1 VPAVAAITVL
11 TLLAGAAVAV
21 GEGQPAVQPRLG
33 PAVFWLPTTPRST
46 LTLIDAASARPAA
59 EIATAATVVDLD
71 SGERSYLLESSG
83 KLSVLEAAEVVT
95 VATTSG
101 QFTPT
106 AVRAGVE
113 GAYLL
118 DTDDGLVRFVTV
130 GAGGQAPR
138 LGAPIEMGG
147 PVQSAVVDDAGTLW
161 AVLGGAGIVAS
172 VSAAGDLT
180 STRACTGGD
189 NDCVLTTLNGAAVVV
204 DGGTAT
210 ATELPR
216 GRRISLP
223 LSASR
228 VLVGG
233 DSDALALLDPATGA
247 LMLTDLD
254 RVWTLPSSGSVRR
267 PGSLGLGAGRVAVGD
282 DADGSVLL
290 VPTDGSPPTVVP
302 VRSDPGPVEISA
314 ADGFIVLND
323 PDSDT
328 AVVVSEDGVAPITKH
343 DPSIAVTSTGPD
355 GELPLATPG
364 PPSNEPSTLAPPVA
378 SATPSATAT
387 LTLPPL
393 PLGPPQTSSTARA
406 PAGGP
411 APTQPPQPGTDRPRP
426 VQTQPDQPQ
435 PVQTQPDQP
444 QPDQPQPDQP
454 QPGQSPSTGP
464 STVPV
469 TPASP
474 TTSTPSTSIP
484 VPDPPGVPLVEAS
497 SPDGTSLVLDYTPG
511 AGGPVSDWSVEIVD
525 AASGSAIVPA
535 ALTVQPMGFVVSVS
549 GCGRYSAVVRA
560 TGPGG
565 QTASAETPA
574 IGLCPQPL
582 AAPAGVLVDAV
593 GSDSASLS
601 WNPLPEGVSAHVEVV
616 EVDADVRFAPSKQ
629 PSAVVG
635 GLPSNTPLTVRVSAI
650 DQWGRTATSTV
661 DLLTFPGRA
670 AICESWVGAPLSKV
684 PTTYHWQRCPG
695 GTGGAFTLF
704 DSAQPARGIVS
715 EVWVYQ
721 RQLGGTAT
729 YRLGIAG
736 PGGDWMPAQAEG
748 WTRVEPLGYL
758 APVEFTPATQLIAH
772 HAEFDQMVPVWRY
785 LPAGTDPG
793 QGLVE
798 PFASAFTAS
807 TEVVLVP

>member
-1 VPAVAAITVL
+1 
-11 TLLAGAAVAV
+11 
-21 GEGQPAVQPRLG
+21 VQPRLG

-364 PPSNEPSTLAPPVA
+364 HRRTNRARSPRRSPRRPRRRPPPSPCRRCPW
-378 SATPSATAT
+378 
-387 LTLPPL
+387 
-393 PLGPPQTSSTARA
+393 
-406 PAGGP
+406 
-411 APTQPPQPGTDRPRP
+411 DRPRP
-426 VQTQPDQPQ
+426 PRRR
-435 PVQTQPDQP
+435 
-444 QPDQPQPDQP
+444 
-454 QPGQSPSTGP
+454 GP
-464 STVPV
+464 
-469 TPASP
+469 
-474 TTSTPSTSIP
+474 
-484 VPDPPGVPLVEAS
+484 
-497 SPDGTSLVLDYTPG
+497 
-511 AGGPVSDWSVEIVD
+511 
-525 AASGSAIVPA
+525 
-535 ALTVQPMGFVVSVS
+535 
-549 GCGRYSAVVRA
+549 
-560 TGPGG
+560 
-565 QTASAETPA
+565 
-574 IGLCPQPL
+574 
-582 AAPAGVLVDAV
+582 
-593 GSDSASLS
+593 
-601 WNPLPEGVSAHVEVV
+601 
-616 EVDADVRFAPSKQ
+616 
-629 PSAVVG
+629 
-635 GLPSNTPLTVRVSAI
+635 
-650 DQWGRTATSTV
+650 
-661 DLLTFPGRA
+661 
-670 AICESWVGAPLSKV
+670 
-684 PTTYHWQRCPG
+684 
-695 GTGGAFTLF
+695 
-704 DSAQPARGIVS
+704 
-715 EVWVYQ
+715 
-721 RQLGGTAT
+721 
-729 YRLGIAG
+729 
-736 PGGDWMPAQAEG
+736 
-748 WTRVEPLGYL
+748 
-758 APVEFTPATQLIAH
+758 
-772 HAEFDQMVPVWRY
+772 
-785 LPAGTDPG
+785 LPAGRPPPSRPSRAQIAHG
-793 QGLVE
+793 PSRPSPINLS
-798 PFASAFTAS
+798 PSRLSPINLSPINLSPINLSLASHRRPDRRRFR
-807 TEVVLVP
+807 